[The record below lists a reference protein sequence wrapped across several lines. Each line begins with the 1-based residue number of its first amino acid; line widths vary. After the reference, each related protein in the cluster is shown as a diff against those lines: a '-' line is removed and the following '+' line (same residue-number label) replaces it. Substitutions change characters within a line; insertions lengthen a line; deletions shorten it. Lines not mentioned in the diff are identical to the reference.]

1 MSELSQSDVIAVT
14 GPIGDVPIAEII
26 GTGITKEELSAAR
39 DRVLKDRN
47 GQDMGLELE
56 PGHIAKVVRNP
67 RAAARSRR
75 PRRSRLDTRIVKTA
89 AARIVPDRS
98 GGSTT
103 RFTGTIA
110 YPNHRTARNDA
121 KGRSRHSHRPNDTSI
136 TKSLPKRTVGVL
148 PGVDAAVDV
157 AG

>member
-56 PGHIAKVVRNP
+56 PGHIAK
-67 RAAARSRR
+67 
-75 PRRSRLDTRIVKTA
+75 TA
-89 AARIVPDRS
+89 ANTIGARLTLI
-98 GGSTT
+98 
-103 RFTGTIA
+103 
-110 YPNHRTARNDA
+110 
-121 KGRSRHSHRPNDTSI
+121 SHPMRI
-136 TKSLPKRTVGVL
+136 
-148 PGVDAAVDV
+148 
-157 AG
+157 